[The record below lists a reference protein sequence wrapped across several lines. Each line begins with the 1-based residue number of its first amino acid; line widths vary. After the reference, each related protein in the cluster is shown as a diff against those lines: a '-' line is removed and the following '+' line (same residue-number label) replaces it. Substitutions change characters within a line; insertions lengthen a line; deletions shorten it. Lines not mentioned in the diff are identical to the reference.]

1 MPEGP
6 SCQAR
11 QGAMRV
17 IFTVN
22 PKVKRCQSRAGYER
36 FGRTA
41 AGCNW
46 VDGKPERMRARTTNS
61 GRTNGAGRAVALA
74 TAAAVALTMSACD
87 PAQPKNGDAPAAS
100 QTPTAT
106 QPSTA
111 TELPTAPA
119 SPPTSQPPTATAS
132 PSQGGQPTGQQ
143 TAGKPGHVFV
153 INLEN
158 KGYFKVWGKDSPAP
172 YLSQT
177 LRGQGVLLSE
187 YYGIAHNS
195 NPNYLAQI
203 SGQASNPMTRDD
215 CPTYAPF
222 AETGTAAP
230 GQLQG
235 TGCVYPA

>member
-1 MPEGP
+1 
-6 SCQAR
+6 
-11 QGAMRV
+11 MRV

-36 FGRTA
+36 FGFTA

-119 SPPTSQPPTATAS
+119 SPPTSQPPAVTAS

-158 KGYFKVWGKDSPAP
+158 KGYFKVWDGFLAKRKYAAGDEFTIADLSLYAGYWRTKGAFPELVSGMPNLERWGNEVGARPAIQRA
-172 YLSQT
+172 LK
-177 LRGQGVLLSE
+177 
-187 YYGIAHNS
+187 I
-195 NPNYLAQI
+195 
-203 SGQASNPMTRDD
+203 
-215 CPTYAPF
+215 
-222 AETGTAAP
+222 
-230 GQLQG
+230 
-235 TGCVYPA
+235 